1 MTNTERP
8 GALEDIRV
16 LDLTDA
22 LGVYCAKLLADLG
35 ADVIKVEPPQGA
47 PGRRR
52 GPFHHDGPHP
62 DGSLWFIH
70 FNAGKRGV
78 TLDLDTLEG
87 QALLKRLAAVADV
100 LVEDAAPGVM
110 ADRGLGYHDLS
121 RLNPHLVYTSVT
133 PYGQAGPYSGYAG
146 SDLTAQ
152 AMGGLMYRVGWP
164 EDPPSSL
171 GASFAYQ
178 HTAAIAAVGTLMA
191 LVGRDASGQ
200 GQHVDAA
207 MHDSIAMVQYDAMP
221 RHAATG
227 QAIRRAGPGQGVG
240 GRRNTRIWPC
250 GDGHVRFQLLGAT
263 AVPEWPRL
271 LDWLDEHGMAED
283 LRDPPVGGDGGP
295 PAGPGPRGGRGGPLL
310 PDPHPPPSHG
320 RGAEQGDHGHGLQH
334 RRRPALGPPAAPRR
348 LLRIR
353 GVPAD
358 GRGPHGR
365 RRPLPLVGDPV
376 AHPPPAAAAWER
388 ATGSSSAASW
398 GFPGRR
404 SRSCIRRESCNRH
417 E

>member
-1 MTNTERP
+1 MNNGDRP
-8 GALEDIRV
+8 GALQDIRV

-47 PGRRR
+47 PGRGR

-78 TLDLDTLEG
+78 TLDLDTPEG
-87 QALLKRLAAVADV
+87 QVLLKRLATDADV

-110 ADRGLGYHDLS
+110 TDRGLGYHDLR
-121 RLNPHLVYTSVT
+121 RLNPRLVYTSVT
-133 PYGQAGPYSGYAG
+133 PYGQAGPYSGYTG

-164 EDPPSSL
+164 EDPPSAL

-250 GDGHVRFQLLGAT
+250 EDGHVRFQLLGAT
-263 AVPEWPRL
+263 AIPEWPRL

-283 LRDPPVGGDGGP
+283 LRDPRWVEMEARQQELAHVEAVVDRFFRPRTRLHLMEEGQSRGIMVMACNTVEDLPSDPQLLHGDYFASVECPQMGEALTD
-295 PAGPGPRGGRGGPLL
+295 AGAPYRLSETPWRIRR
-310 PDPHPPPSHG
+310 PPPRLGESNRELFGGELGLSQEEIEELHQK
-320 RGAEQGDHGHGLQH
+320 GA
-334 RRRPALGPPAAPRR
+334 
-348 LLRIR
+348 
-353 GVPAD
+353 V
-358 GRGPHGR
+358 
-365 RRPLPLVGDPV
+365 
-376 AHPPPAAAAWER
+376 
-388 ATGSSSAASW
+388 
-398 GFPGRR
+398 
-404 SRSCIRRESCNRH
+404 
-417 E
+417 